1 MSVDLA
7 RPLVPSDRET
17 ELGRLPGEPDFAD
30 RTVVISQP
38 FDGYGGQRPAT
49 FWGRR
54 KAYLRS
60 LNPRRVDGPL
70 LPLIVLS
77 LIAFFGKLATDAA
90 QLTIPE
96 IQNDL
101 GIDIASALGL
111 IAITNTP
118 FTVMRLYVGYF
129 ADRIHRMWMTR
140 VAAVLRGAA
149 CLMVAGSTGM
159 PTYVAGQLGQSAAE
173 TVSQPASF
181 SLLTDFY
188 PVHARPRVIFLL
200 FQFSSISGILGF
212 PIIGLV
218 GGNFGWR
225 AVYLML
231 GVGLFLCAL
240 LALAIKEPVR
250 GYYDRLAVGAD
261 EEVARHEQSPL
272 SFAESFRVCWSIR
285 YIRILCFA
293 APFASVIALYSL
305 VIQQTYLAS
314 EYGLGLTER
323 GWITT
328 ITACFGTFGL
338 LVVAPYAQR
347 TIGSR
352 PRVIVM
358 ISALQGLAGALVYFL
373 LLAAH
378 NLVLAVGVLCIE
390 ALIVT
395 TIFPITFT
403 LQNLVIPARI
413 RGFGFQINIAFG
425 ALSFLLLTF
434 GISSI
439 ASNASWTALFILIA
453 VVNLVIAVIMPLAL
467 PHIENDISNAL
478 ISSMADEELRTYRAS
493 GRNAMLLCRKVDVA
507 YSGVQVLFGV
517 DLDVAPGE
525 VVALL
530 GTNGAGKSTLLRAI
544 AGVTEPTGGA
554 IYVDGVDVTHKPP
567 HESAAA
573 GVVVVP
579 GGRAVCHSLTVR
591 ENLRLAGWLRRDDSE
606 YVEERLTAALDLFP
620 RLRERIDTAAG
631 DLSGGEQQMLAIAQ
645 SYLMEPRL
653 LMIDELSLGL
663 APQVVESLLE
673 SVRAINAT
681 GTTILLVEQSI
692 NVALTIA
699 QRAIFM
705 EKGEIR
711 FDGSTAELLSRPDL
725 VRSVF
730 MGGAATGGRTRRR
743 AVSSSTESLLE
754 VTDLS
759 VSFGTVQALSDVSL
773 RVAPREIVGFI
784 GPNGAGK
791 TTLFD
796 AISGL
801 VPTDN
806 GVVTLKG
813 VDVSRLT
820 LDGRAALGLGRSFQ
834 NARLFPSVT
843 VRENIA
849 IAMHRRIR
857 SKNPLLAASWAP
869 PVRLAERKVKER
881 VDDIVELL
889 GLKAYADK
897 FVGELSTGSRRAV
910 DVGCIM
916 VASPDLLL
924 LDEPSSGLAQAES
937 EALGPLIQRIV
948 RETGC
953 GVLIIEHD
961 LPLITSV
968 SDRLVAMEL
977 GRVIATGTPEA
988 VTSDPEVQRAYLAAS
1003 REVLLRSDSA
1013 FGAALAAA
1021 GITDVAHDPTL
1032 ETNPS

>member
-1 MSVDLA
+1 
-7 RPLVPSDRET
+7 
-17 ELGRLPGEPDFAD
+17 
-30 RTVVISQP
+30 
-38 FDGYGGQRPAT
+38 
-49 FWGRR
+49 
-54 KAYLRS
+54 
-60 LNPRRVDGPL
+60 
-70 LPLIVLS
+70 
-77 LIAFFGKLATDAA
+77 
-90 QLTIPE
+90 
-96 IQNDL
+96 
-101 GIDIASALGL
+101 
-111 IAITNTP
+111 
-118 FTVMRLYVGYF
+118 
-129 ADRIHRMWMTR
+129 MWMTR
-140 VAAVLRGAA
+140 IATALRGVA
-149 CLMVAGSTGM
+149 CLFVSAASGM
-159 PTYVAGQLGQSAAE
+159 PTYVAGQVGQGAALN
-173 TVSQPASF
+173 VSEPVGF

-188 PVHARPRVIFLL
+188 SVRERPRVIFLL
-200 FQFSSISGILGF
+200 FQFSSLSGILAF

-218 GGNFGWR
+218 GGRFGWR
-225 AVYLML
+225 AVYVML

-240 LALAIKEPVR
+240 LALAIREPVR
-250 GYYDRLAVGAD
+250 GYYDRLEVGAD
-261 EEVARHEQSPL
+261 EEIAKHEQAPL

-293 APFASVIALYSL
+293 APFASVVALYSL

-328 ITACFGTFGL
+328 LTACFGTFGL
-338 LVVAPYAQR
+338 LVVAPWAQR
-347 TIGSR
+347 TLGSR
-352 PRVIVM
+352 PRVVVM
-358 ISALQGLAGALVYFL
+358 IQALQGLAGALVYFL
-373 LLAAH
+373 LLLAH
-378 NLVLAVGVLCIE
+378 NLPLAIGVLCIE
-390 ALIVT
+390 ALITSTV
-395 TIFPITFT
+395 FPITFS
-403 LQNLVIPARI
+403 LQNMVIPARI

-434 GISSI
+434 GISRI
-439 ASNASWTALFILIA
+439 AASASWAGLFILIA
-453 VVNLVIAVIMPLAL
+453 VVNLAIAVIMPLAL
-467 PHIENDISNAL
+467 PHIETDINNAL
-478 ISSMADEELRTYRAS
+478 ISSMADEELRRYRES

-507 YSGVQVLFGV
+507 YSGVQVLFGI

-525 VVALL
+525 IVALL

-544 AGVTEPTGGA
+544 AGVTEPIGGA

-591 ENLRLAGWLRRDDSE
+591 ENLRLAGWLRRDDTAH
-606 YVEERLTAALDLFP
+606 VDERLAAALELFP
-620 RLRERIDTAAG
+620 RLRGRLDTAAG

-743 AVSSSTESLLE
+743 AMSHSAETLLE

-759 VSFGTVQALSDVSL
+759 VSFGKVQALSDVSL
-773 RVAPREIVGFI
+773 RVSPREIVGFI

-801 VPTDN
+801 VPTDS
-806 GVVTLKG
+806 GTVMLKG
-813 VDVSRLT
+813 NDVSRLT

-834 NARLFPSVT
+834 NARLFPSIT

-849 IAMHRRIR
+849 VAMHRRIR
-857 SKNPLLAASWAP
+857 AKNPLLAAGWAP
-869 PVRLAERKVKER
+869 PVRVAERKVKER
-881 VDDIVELL
+881 VDDIIELL

-977 GRVIATGTPEA
+977 GRIIATGTPDE
-988 VTSDPEVQRAYLAAS
+988 VTSDPDVQRAYLAAS
-1003 REVLLRSDSA
+1003 RDVLLRSDSA

-1021 GITDVAHDPTL
+1021 GLSDALADPTL
-1032 ETNPS
+1032 ETDRS